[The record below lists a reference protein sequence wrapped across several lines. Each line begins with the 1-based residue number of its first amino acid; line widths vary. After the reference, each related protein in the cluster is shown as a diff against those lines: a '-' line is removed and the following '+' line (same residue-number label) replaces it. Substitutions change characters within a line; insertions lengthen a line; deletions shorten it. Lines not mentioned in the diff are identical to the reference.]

1 MQRDKK
7 RAGKRQLD
15 EKTLSVPAAGKRY
28 FDLGRN
34 ASYQAARR
42 GQLPVIRI
50 GGRLRVPVVAL
61 EQMLLRAGSFGLEV
75 HEARG

>member
-1 MQRDKK
+1 MQ
-7 RAGKRQLD
+7 D
-15 EKTLSVPAAGKRY
+15 ETKTLSVPVAGKRY

-50 GGRLRVPVVAL
+50 GGRLRVPIILL
-61 EQMLLRAGSFGLEV
+61 EKMMENAGSAGTEKLLT
-75 HEARG
+75 